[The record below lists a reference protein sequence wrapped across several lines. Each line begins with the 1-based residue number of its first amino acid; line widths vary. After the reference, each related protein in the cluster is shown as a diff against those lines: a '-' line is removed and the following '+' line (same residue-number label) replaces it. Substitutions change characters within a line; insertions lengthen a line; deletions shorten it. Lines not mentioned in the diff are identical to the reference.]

1 MRDSAWTVCLNWA
14 LGVGDPRRNDLNQR
28 RWARQLEAPDSKET
42 RPGSR
47 NIRPLLTHFCVGV
60 RRLSAVPTDTTL
72 TDAFALTLPP
82 IREGATPAG
91 KQGTGGTPAFR
102 AYVSNVPPAEPPRNV
117 RAMKS
122 VTLPVGSL
130 RLD

>member
-1 MRDSAWTVCLNWA
+1 MHGPSVSIGHWGLAIHAEMILIK
-14 LGVGDPRRNDLNQR
+14 GDGHANYKK
-28 RWARQLEAPDSKET
+28 APDSKET

-122 VTLPVGSL
+122 VTLAVGSL